1 MVSSHR
7 IMQLLMVALIC
18 GLVFPLK
25 ASVERPLYN
34 RHQLGF
40 YLDSNQ
46 VSFVRPGLQFTIQ
59 SVVLGQDLKLRVTF
73 KITDDNG
80 LPLDRDGIYTPGSVS
95 TSFVG
100 ARIPTGQSQYVAYT
114 TRTQTSP

>member
-46 VSFVRPGLQFTIQ
+46 VSFVRPGLQFVIQ
-59 SVVLGQDLKLRVTF
+59 SVVLGADLKLRVTF
-73 KITDDNG
+73 KMTDDNG
-80 LPLDRDGIYTPGSVS
+80 LPLDRDGVQTPGSVS
-95 TSFVG
+95 TSFVA
-100 ARIPTGQSQYVAYT
+100 ARIPAGQTQY
-114 TRTQTSP
+114 

>member
-46 VSFVRPGLQFTIQ
+46 VSFVRPGLQFVIQ
-59 SVVLGQDLKLRVTF
+59 SAGR
-73 KITDDNG
+73 
-80 LPLDRDGIYTPGSVS
+80 
-95 TSFVG
+95 
-100 ARIPTGQSQYVAYT
+100 
-114 TRTQTSP
+114 